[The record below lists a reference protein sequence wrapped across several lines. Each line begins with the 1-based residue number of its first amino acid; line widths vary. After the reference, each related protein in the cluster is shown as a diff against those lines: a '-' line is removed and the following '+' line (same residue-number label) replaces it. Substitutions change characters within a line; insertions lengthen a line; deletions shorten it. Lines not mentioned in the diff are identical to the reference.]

1 MSSLSWPC
9 EGGAAQPRRLPSARR
24 GNVWQRAFATDI
36 APGYGYVGPVALI
49 GGRDGLV
56 MLYGMDPLGLI
67 VLLVLPVGLFLLVV
81 YLVARILRHVF
92 RRD

>member
-1 MSSLSWPC
+1 
-9 EGGAAQPRRLPSARR
+9 
-24 GNVWQRAFATDI
+24 
-36 APGYGYVGPVALI
+36 
-49 GGRDGLV
+49 